1 MYTFHL
7 NDIISVIFHDD
18 ADDDDDDDDDADDDD
33 DEDERD
39 EVCMGGRSWCWQLPI
54 RGTKTPLACLASVG
68 KR

>member
-33 DEDERD
+33 DGDDDEDEKD
-39 EVCMGGRSWCWQLPI
+39 EVCMGGRSWC
-54 RGTKTPLACLASVG
+54 
-68 KR
+68 

>member
-33 DEDERD
+33 EDERD
-39 EVCMGGRSWCWQLPI
+39 EVCMGGRSWC
-54 RGTKTPLACLASVG
+54 
-68 KR
+68 